1 MTKYFHFVLAKHR
14 NDIEHKGKTGG
25 ESSPPPPVFSRILGT
40 SWMPRVG
47 SGGWRGAVLLVLPYI
62 RLLRG
67 RWVAGRGARSKPLGN
82 SSEKGTNPGPQLQAR
97 PSSDRGDPA
106 RSRSSPGQEPPRS
119 NLHRW
124 RGGARRRAGCAW
136 PQPPGQGNSPN
147 GAKKN
152 LFILMDK
159 EQYIILVLTCI
170 SLDHYY
176 LCLSFYDYPSSSR
189 FFLVFHFLLSFWTR
203 IVQFKVF
210 SHLPLKCRQ

>member
-1 MTKYFHFVLAKHR
+1 MTHHSL
-14 NDIEHKGKTGG
+14 
-25 ESSPPPPVFSRILGT
+25 
-40 SWMPRVG
+40 
-47 SGGWRGAVLLVLPYI
+47 
-62 RLLRG
+62 
-67 RWVAGRGARSKPLGN
+67 
-82 SSEKGTNPGPQLQAR
+82 
-97 PSSDRGDPA
+97 
-106 RSRSSPGQEPPRS
+106 S
-119 NLHRW
+119 NLLKTLQYSVREWEWKSKWYHAVKKMLWPCGFCDKFW
-124 RGGARRRAGCAW
+124 R
-136 PQPPGQGNSPN
+136 SPRDLWITLWEPWHYIILN
-147 GAKKN
+147 ILIYHLKNN